1 MGTSYIREYRGQV
14 PGLKNLHLWVTITLF
29 VFLTISH
36 FTQLPSQIPFLREIS
51 IPAVLELS
59 RHSLERLLYLLL
71 VLYAGWTLG
80 IIGSA
85 TLWLASAVAMLLRT
99 FYISTN
105 FKDALLESVAS
116 LAIGALVITL
126 MTSYYR
132 NKQQQKKLEK
142 TMQDVKLAKQNY
154 EELLT
159 NASDAIFIHDVDGNI
174 TLANKSCEKLTG
186 YSISELT
193 GKNISELLTPEAIPL
208 GRQVRDML
216 LRGEEIKQPY
226 EQYIIKKDGTQAIL
240 RLATNLVIGDEKS
253 IRFQHIVRDVT
264 EQKRAEEMLTKIID
278 GSPVP
283 TFAVNKQHKITHWN
297 TALESLTGVKREDAL
312 GTDRQWVVFYREKRP
327 IMADLIVDKASASE
341 IEVHYRDKSRPSYLI
356 DGAYEAEDFFPDLG
370 KDGKWLY
377 FTASPIRDESKEI
390 VGAIETIQDIT
401 EAKLM
406 QANLSYYLKEIT
418 IVQEEERKRLA
429 RDLHDDTSQQILLLT
444 HGVDNLASKAERYL
458 PQELR
463 NELGRLYELSQ
474 QTYQGIK
481 RYAQVLRPRILDDL
495 GLLPAIKWLAEEI
508 HNFAGIAIQVK
519 TDNIPPLPPET
530 QLVLFRIVQEAL
542 NNINR
547 HSGASEA
554 NVAMNCQGNEVSVI
568 ISDNGKGFEV
578 PKQLSD
584 FAGQGKLGL
593 TGMLERAHLIGG
605 DLLVNSQVK
614 KGTKIIV
621 KVPTKLYT
629 EHNS

>member
-1 MGTSYIREYRGQV
+1 MGISYIREYRGQV
-14 PGLKNLHLWVTITLF
+14 PRLKNLHLWVTIALF

-36 FTQLPSQIPFLREIS
+36 FTQLPSQIPFLSEIS

-59 RHSLERLLYLLL
+59 RHSLERLIYLLL
-71 VLYAGWTLG
+71 VLYSGWTLG
-80 IIGSA
+80 IIGGA
-85 TLWLASAVAMLLRT
+85 ALWLASAVAMLLRT
-99 FYISTN
+99 FCISPN

-126 MTSYYR
+126 MTAYHR
-132 NKQQQKKLEK
+132 NKQQQEQLEK
-142 TMQDVKLAKQNY
+142 TMKDVKLAKQNY

-193 GKNISELLTPEAIPL
+193 GKNISELLTPEAIHL
-208 GRQVRDML
+208 GRQVRDTL

-226 EQYIIKKDGTQAIL
+226 DQYIIKKDGTQAII

-264 EQKRAEEMLTKIID
+264 EQKRVEEMLTKIID

-377 FTASPIRDESKEI
+377 FTASPIKDENKEI

-401 EAKLM
+401 EAKRM

-418 IVQEEERKRLA
+418 IAQEEERKRLA
-429 RDLHDDTSQQILLLT
+429 RELHDDASQQILLLT

-508 HNFAGIAIQVK
+508 HNFAGIEIQVK
-519 TDNIPPLPPET
+519 TDTIPPLPSET

-542 NNINR
+542 NNIKR

-554 NVAMNCQGNEVSVI
+554 NVDVNCQGNEVSVS

-593 TGMLERAHLIGG
+593 TGMAERAHLIGG
-605 DLLVNSQVK
+605 DLEVNSQVG

-621 KVPTKLYT
+621 KVPAKLYT
-629 EHNS
+629 ESNS